1 MAKKCVGGLN
11 VFFYI
16 LPREYFDLIHFF
28 MLGVLQPQS
37 STGCNSGTSML
48 RPLLVDPNMS
58 GIRIIYPQELSVV
71 RQLQTHR
78 SYSEVYISKPV
89 EY

>member
-1 MAKKCVGGLN
+1 
-11 VFFYI
+11 
-16 LPREYFDLIHFF
+16 

-37 STGCNSGTSML
+37 STGCNSGSSML

-58 GIRIIYPQELSVV
+58 GIRIIYPQALSVV